1 MRVCLVS
8 AEYPPMQGGVGD
20 CTHEL
25 GSALVQLG
33 HQVAVVTS
41 VAKTPDD
48 LSAPGKVKANEESA
62 SVLHPASFAG
72 PEPAIYPVVSRWNWG
87 SWGHVLQTVCTL
99 NSDILHIQYQTAGY
113 GMHPAINFLPLR
125 LRLMKQRP
133 HVVVTFHDLR
143 VPYLFPKAGA
153 VRRGVTLSLA
163 RWSDAVIAT
172 NVQDYQSL
180 RQWYSTPRC
189 RYRYCI
195 PRNWRDCAPRS
206 WRGWRGWRDLRGSS
220 LSHTPLH
227 LIPIGS
233 NIYPRPPAGYDRA
246 AWRRSLGVYEG
257 GVLLCYF
264 GFLNES
270 KGGET
275 LFRALA
281 EVARRGWQVKL
292 LMIGGQV
299 GDSDPTNVAYAE
311 HIQALGT
318 ELGLHDCVLWTGYTD
333 AEQVSANLFAAD
345 ICVLP
350 YRDGASY
357 RRGSFMAALA
367 HGLPIV
373 STRPRAPIDTLVDG
387 DNILLVPA
395 DDPLATADA
404 VERLASTPELRARL
418 ARRALELA
426 QAFTWDSIAA
436 KTAQVYAE
444 LLGE

>member
-25 GSALVQLG
+25 ARALIASG
-33 HQVAVVTS
+33 HEVAVVTS
-41 VAKTPDD
+41 VRD
-48 LSAPGKVKANEESA
+48 KVKANEEST
-62 SVLHPASFAG
+62 L
-72 PEPAIYPVVSRWNWG
+72 EPTVYRAVSRWNWR
-87 SWGHVLQTVCTL
+87 SWACVLETMRTWS
-99 NSDILHIQYQTAGY
+99 SDILHIQYQTAGY

-125 LRLMKQRP
+125 LRLGHAVSHFLGGMRRRP

-153 VRRGVTLSLA
+153 VRRCVTLSLA

-172 NVQDYQSL
+172 NVEDYESL
-180 RQWYSTPRC
+180 RK
-189 RYRYCI
+189 
-195 PRNWRDCAPRS
+195 
-206 WRGWRGWRDLRGSS
+206 S
-220 LSHTPLH
+220 LSGHPSLH

-233 NIYPRPPAGYDRA
+233 NIHPRPPAGYDRA
-246 AWRRSLGVYEG
+246 AWRRSLGVDEG
-257 GVLLCYF
+257 EALLCYF

-281 EVARRGWQVKL
+281 EVVRRGLRTRL
-292 LMIGGQV
+292 LMVGGQT
-299 GDSDPTNVAYAE
+299 GDSDPTNAVYAE
-311 HIQALGT
+311 RVRSLGAAVGV
-318 ELGLHDCVLWTGYTD
+318 LDHVLWTGYTD

-373 STRPRAPIDTLVDG
+373 STQPRVHIETLVDG
-387 DNILLVPA
+387 DTILLVPA
-395 DDPLATADA
+395 DDPLATASA
-404 VERLASTPELRARL
+404 VERLASNPELRAHL
-418 ARRALELA
+418 AQGALELA
-426 QAFTWDSIAA
+426 RAFTWDSIAA
-436 KTAQVYAE
+436 QTAQVYAE
-444 LLGE
+444 LLGEQPAHE